1 MKDFTYTRQKH
12 ETKNVRYKLAHVA
25 NRLVELNIALRT
37 IGEESKDL
45 ADFLQTYAAERN
57 GQAYRNKQAAEANT
71 RSRFVE
77 KQKDMGAAF
86 AAGKHV
92 RQNEIDGEP
101 DALRKLHHTIARWLL
116 SAPNDDPEEIAP
128 LIPAPVSM
136 VKRVRVQLVDAGK
149 LGPLHSPRTDPIV
162 PGPQDKEQG

>member
-92 RQNEIDGEP
+92 RQNEIDGE
-101 DALRKLHHTIARWLL
+101 
-116 SAPNDDPEEIAP
+116 EEIAP